1 MSPTRSSA
9 LQVPAS
15 SIGYTPITTN
25 TLASMSRL
33 RKEPDEAA
41 RLEALLREVED
52 MSHLSPELLRRAIE
66 QKCWYH
72 VTPFRSALV
81 RSLELPESARVL
93 EVGCGGGALT
103 RYLGERGFQV
113 TALETSETL
122 AECCSLRCRDLS
134 NVEIITGFVETVLIE
149 RRFDFVIC
157 VDPVFVESE
166 FFDPG
171 LQLMTLCRKA
181 LKSTGTLILS
191 VANPLFCP
199 GSAHVEPSH
208 EQVRGKG
215 APLQGIKRSLASAG
229 FSHSEEYL
237 TLPHHAAPRLVVN
250 AQQGSVEKKAWIAQV
265 ASLYRAS
272 EVAEEEILKW
282 WRAVC
287 SEGLEKELAPG
298 WLVLAHNHA
307 VHSVLWSGAP
317 TKFFVPVAE
326 AQNHDSL
333 AADGGDGQP
342 LSEVPTE
349 ANTLEVAPI
358 VFATS
363 ELVSAVLSA
372 SQPVVNGVK
381 DYKESLIAADQRID
395 ELSFKE
401 SVAREQLF
409 DTREALV
416 SAEER
421 HSQELTS
428 EQEARRIREA
438 ELGLVLKQYHSV
450 GAMCHDMREEG
461 RKLKDMLDEL
471 KRRYVASE
479 DWGSALAKRVAE
491 AEQELHQTQSWLPYR
506 WVQKIKGLVGGSA
519 RRAAVAKRAGI

>member
-1 MSPTRSSA
+1 M
-9 LQVPAS
+9 
-15 SIGYTPITTN
+15 
-25 TLASMSRL
+25 
-33 RKEPDEAA
+33 
-41 RLEALLREVED
+41 
-52 MSHLSPELLRRAIE
+52 
-66 QKCWYH
+66 
-72 VTPFRSALV
+72 
-81 RSLELPESARVL
+81 
-93 EVGCGGGALT
+93 
-103 RYLGERGFQV
+103 
-113 TALETSETL
+113 
-122 AECCSLRCRDLS
+122 
-134 NVEIITGFVETVLIE
+134 
-149 RRFDFVIC
+149 
-157 VDPVFVESE
+157 
-166 FFDPG
+166 
-171 LQLMTLCRKA
+171 
-181 LKSTGTLILS
+181 
-191 VANPLFCP
+191 
-199 GSAHVEPSH
+199 
-208 EQVRGKG
+208 
-215 APLQGIKRSLASAG
+215 
-229 FSHSEEYL
+229 
-237 TLPHHAAPRLVVN
+237 
-250 AQQGSVEKKAWIAQV
+250 EKKAWIAQV